1 MLIDTIRRVL
11 ESVGLFRREARAPG
25 RFLDRSYSDGAGKMS
40 YKLYIPARTRGGRTS
55 LLVMLHGCRQTPEDF
70 ATGTRMN
77 DLADEHR
84 FLVVYPAQSAAANLF
99 TCWNWFRGED
109 QERESGEPAL
119 IAGITREVALEHAV
133 DATRTYIAGLSA
145 GGAMAVVLGA
155 TYPDLFSAVGVHS
168 GVPYRAAHDAA
179 SAMAAMRGST
189 PRLDSTG
196 VTHATP
202 TIVFHGDRDTTVD
215 VDNGSA
221 IVDQAVSNAERDLGP
236 LRKAIREG
244 ISSEG
249 RPYTTTTYRTSRTAS
264 FIEYWVLHGAGHAW
278 SGGFSKGTYTDESG
292 PDASAEMVRFFLGRR
307 TRRRPP
313 VPRSLSEY
321 FA

>member
-1 MLIDTIRRVL
+1 MLIDTIRRGL
-11 ESVGLFRREARAPG
+11 ESVGLFRRIARGTPG
-25 RFLDRSYSDGAGKMS
+25 QFLDRSYSDSAGRLR
-40 YKLYIPARTRGGRTS
+40 YKLYVPARFRRGRSS

-77 DLADEHR
+77 DLADEHG
-84 FLVVYPAQSAAANLF
+84 FLVAYPAQPATANVF
-99 TCWNWFRGED
+99 TCWNWFLGKD
-109 QERESGEPAL
+109 QAREGGEPAL

-133 DATRTYIAGLSA
+133 DATRTFIAGLSA

-168 GVPYRAAHDAA
+168 GLPYRAAHDAT
-179 SAMAAMRGST
+179 SAMAAMRGGTS
-189 PRLDSTG
+189 RLDSTG

-215 VDNGSA
+215 LGNGSA

-249 RPYTTTTYRTSRTAS
+249 RSYTATTYRASRTAS

-278 SGGFSKGTYTDESG
+278 SGGFSKGSYTDGSG
-292 PDASAEMVRFFLGRR
+292 PDASAEMVRFFLGR
-307 TRRRPP
+307 
-313 VPRSLSEY
+313 S
-321 FA
+321 